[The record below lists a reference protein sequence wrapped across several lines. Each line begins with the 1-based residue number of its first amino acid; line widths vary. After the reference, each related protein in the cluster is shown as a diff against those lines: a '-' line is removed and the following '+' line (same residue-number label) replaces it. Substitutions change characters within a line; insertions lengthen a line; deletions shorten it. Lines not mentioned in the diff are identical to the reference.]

1 MAQADVRSA
10 QAKAEQAKAMA
21 KNAEI
26 QLGYMTIRAPDDPAN
41 KRGPRK
47 PTIYTVIARRVNV
60 GQTVVAG
67 LNAPSLY
74 LLAKDLGH
82 MLVIAA
88 VNEADIGDIHVGQ
101 PVTFT
106 VDAYRDRT
114 FEGKVSQIRLDASM
128 LQNVVTYQV
137 VINVTNPDEKLM
149 PYMTAKLQFEVAR
162 RSAVVLV
169 PNQALRWQPGRAEV
183 SPSVRDE
190 LEPSSAKAKSGGG
203 DAQDGES
210 EDKVELGTPAVW
222 VVAEDGFVRPVRVK
236 TGLTD
241 GVSTEVVGEGLEVG
255 DAVVTSTVRA
265 AEPDFVSGF
274 ISKVT
279 NTKK

>member
-1 MAQADVRSA
+1 M
-10 QAKAEQAKAMA
+10 
-21 KNAEI
+21 
-26 QLGYMTIRAPDDPAN
+26 
-41 KRGPRK
+41 
-47 PTIYTVIARRVNV
+47 NV

-82 MLVIAA
+82 MLVIAE

-106 VDAYRDRT
+106 VDTYRDRT

-128 LQNVVTYQV
+128 QQNVVTYKV
-137 VINVTNPDEKLM
+137 VVDVKNAGEKLM
-149 PYMTAKLQFEVAR
+149 PYMTAKLQFEVASR
-162 RSAVVLV
+162 RGVLLV
-169 PNQALRWQPGRAEV
+169 PNQALRWQPNRAQV

-190 LEPSSAKAKSGGG
+190 LGPPPAKLSSAES
-203 DAQDGES
+203 DVNDEES

-222 VVAEDGFVRPVRVK
+222 VLAEDGFVRPIPVK
-236 TGLTD
+236 AGLSD
-241 GVSTEVVGEGLEVG
+241 GISTEIVGGELQAGDTVVIS
-255 DAVVTSTVRA
+255 AVRSA
-265 AEPDFVSGF
+265 APDFVSGF